1 MSSPDINTKLCKM
14 LGIDF
19 KDVAEVY
26 LNLKPN
32 EAPKVAI
39 IKYITDSAVAD
50 KQTEFYR
57 LVPIDS

>member
-1 MSSPDINTKLCKM
+1 M

-26 LNLKPN
+26 LLLQPN

-50 KQTEFYR
+50 KQTDFYR
-57 LVPIDS
+57 LVPIES